1 MMKIFS
7 LLLFCCLL
15 QFANAQNPIPIP
27 TILSGSSIQLSIHSD
42 SVQFLNGRK
51 TFTNAFNNFSYL
63 GPTLVLNKGEF
74 VSLDV
79 NNQLNDTTT
88 VHWHGLHVPSVAD
101 GGPHTVIL
109 PNSNWLAQFEVKNNA
124 AMYWY
129 HPHLHMRTGEQA
141 MRGAAGVIIVRDSF
155 EATLNLPRSYGIDDF
170 PLIVQTQQFDSANQ
184 ILWRGMNDSIIL
196 INGTTNPQLNLPAQ
210 VVRLR
215 LLNAAQGRSFNFG
228 FSGNLSF
235 SIIASDGGLLQAPV
249 NATRLQLSPGERAEI
264 LINLQSLIGQRIYLM
279 SYASEFAMGVQGA
292 ALMTGMDSTME
303 SPLNGIDFNLL
314 QIDVT
319 PPLPPGIFSIPSS
332 LANFTPLIESQS
344 EETRW
349 ITITPQSSTSFS
361 GPFFFNGQSFD
372 MMRIDYTIPLD
383 HTEIWTISNQSMVA
397 HPFHIHDVQFFI
409 LDRNGTPPPLHEQG
423 FKDDVLILPNESI
436 RLIMKFEDYADP
448 IIPYM
453 YHCHILMHEDDGMM
467 GQFIVSSSS
476 GVSDNQSNEYYSIFP
491 NPVETGILHVRL
503 PKENSGECY
512 KLEILN
518 VLGTV
523 IHTESKKLTDPEFN
537 LNLSSLATGSYFL
550 KMEFPDR
557 VFTQKFIKTK

>member
-1 MMKIFS
+1 MKSLSTIFFFCFLS
-7 LLLFCCLL
+7 L
-15 QFANAQNPIPIP
+15 ANAQNPIPIP
-27 TILSGSSIQLSIHSD
+27 DTLTGTNIQLSIHSD

-51 TFTNAFNNFSYL
+51 TITNAFNAFSYL
-63 GPTLVLNKGEF
+63 GPTLILNKGDF
-74 VSLDV
+74 VNLDV

-88 VHWHGLHVPSVAD
+88 VHWHGLHVPSMAD

-109 PNSNWLAQFEVKNNA
+109 PNTNWQAQFEVKNNA
-124 AMYWY
+124 ATYWY

-155 EATLNLPRSYGIDDF
+155 EATLNLPRRYGIDDF
-170 PLIVQTQQFDSANQ
+170 SLIVQTQQFDSANQ

-196 INGTTNPQLNLPAQ
+196 VNGTTNPQLNLPAQ

-264 LINLQSLIGQRIYLM
+264 LINLRSLIGQRVYLM
-279 SYASEFAMGVQGA
+279 SYASEFDMGVQGGV
-292 ALMTGMDSTME
+292 LMTGMDSTME
-303 SPLNGIDFNLL
+303 SPLNGIDFNIL

-319 PPLPPGIFSIPSS
+319 PPLPPGIFSIPTS
-332 LANFTPLIESQS
+332 LANFTPLIEAQS

-409 LDRNGTPPPLHEQG
+409 LDRNGIPPPLHEQG

-448 IIPYM
+448 MIPYM

-467 GQFIVSSSS
+467 GQFIVSSNS
-476 GVSDNQSNEYYSIFP
+476 GVEGRESDEHSDIFP
-491 NPVETGILHVRL
+491 NPVEAGMVRVRL
-503 PKENSGECY
+503 PKENYGGYC

-518 VLGTV
+518 GLGTV
-523 IHTESKKLTDPEFN
+523 VYTESKNHLDQEIS
-537 LNLSSLATGSYFL
+537 LDLASLATGAYYL
-550 KMEFPDR
+550 KMDFPDR
-557 VFTQKFIKTK
+557 VITHKFIKTK